1 MKRSGFTMIELIFV
15 IVILGILAAIA
26 IPKMMATRT
35 DAKVSALGQEVQSAI
50 QEISTYV
57 QSQGGDVNSTDIVD
71 MSQVLTQLKNNSK
84 GAENNSAATSPFTKE
99 FDIYSTGTNT
109 CIKLETNT
117 TALSVQYG
125 TANDEI
131 CKGLKKIVKEIN
143 YTLAGSSI
151 KY

>member
-50 QEISTYV
+50 QEISAYV
-57 QSQGGDVNSTDIVD
+57 QSQGGDANSTKLDK
-71 MSQVLTQLKNNSK
+71 MSQVLKQLETNGQ
-84 GAENNSAATSPFTKE
+84 GAEADSGNNRI
-99 FDIYSTGTNT
+99 FDIYTSGSNT
-109 CIKLETNT
+109 CIELETNQ
-117 TALSVQYG
+117 TALQVKYG
-125 TANDEI
+125 TASDQI

>member
-26 IPKMMATRT
+26 IPKLMATRT

-50 QEISTYV
+50 QEISAYV
-57 QSQGGDVNSTDIVD
+57 QSQGGDANSTKLDE
-71 MSQVLTQLKNNSK
+71 MSQVLKQLESDGLGKEADS
-84 GAENNSAATSPFTKE
+84 SPYRI
-99 FDIYSTGTNT
+99 FDINSTSTSGT
-109 CIKLETNT
+109 CIELETNAT
-117 TALSVQYG
+117 GLQVILKK
-125 TANDEI
+125 NDDQV
-131 CKGLKKIVKEIN
+131 CKGVQKIVKEIN